1 MDEESSNSSDEDESN
16 NYKEECVDRLVRLE
30 WCKCENCEIVTLN
43 NPRDC
48 LCCRE
53 VPEAPALADFN
64 SKRIRCA
71 IQHDDFVL

>member
-16 NYKEECVDRLVRLE
+16 NYKEECVDRLVTLE

-53 VPEAPALADFN
+53 HQGTSLGQFQQQAYQMRHSA
-64 SKRIRCA
+64 
-71 IQHDDFVL
+71 